1 MSNVK
6 KSNHVYDYAIIGSGL
21 TGLAVANAISKFTSN
36 TVLIESAETFGG
48 INRSIQTPM
57 GPVNNGLRFLPDTEL
72 SHKAIAFL
80 EMLLM
85 TSLQPESVETQA
97 MTYDS
102 GNLKSFLGF
111 GNNPPEF
118 YDEISYFT
126 HQRALK
132 TQLEPHEW
140 TQILFNH
147 YRGDFLPRSYATKFH
162 KEGDRVTSVTIN
174 GQKNILALNFIYC
187 GPVKSLKLLLPEG
200 TLNSRA
206 LGKLAKNDYWTAVG
220 IDFLH
225 SGKICEI
232 PNMHILNGTT
242 VDEIGPCVG
251 QFLNAEEINGEFKQY
266 SQWLTFMND
275 EEAEDSEL
283 IGAALKKAKRQIKR
297 AYPTAFD
304 KIDFERIIVVPSF
317 SGNGELKVNSN
328 QTIPG
333 LDNLWIGSGQM
344 HAQRNL
350 LGSLL
355 QAEFIASALGCHPL
369 QASSENSNDTFGAA
383 SDEPLTEI

>member
-1 MSNVK
+1 MSNQK
-6 KSNHVYDYAIIGSGL
+6 KSSHVYDYAIIGSGL
-21 TGLAVANAISKFTSN
+21 AGLAVANSISKFTSN
-36 TVLIESAETFGG
+36 VALIESADTFGG

-57 GPVNNGLRFLPDTEL
+57 GPVNNGLRFLPDSEL

-85 TSLQPESVETQA
+85 TSLQPESIETQA

-102 GNLKSFLGF
+102 GGLKSFLGF

-118 YDEISYFT
+118 YDEIAYFSQ
-126 HQRALK
+126 QRALK
-132 TQLEPHEW
+132 TKLEPHEW
-140 TQILFNH
+140 TQLLFNNFT
-147 YRGDFLPRSYATKFH
+147 GDFLPKSYVTKFH
-162 KEGDRVTSVTIN
+162 KEGEQVTHITIN
-174 GQKNILALNFIYC
+174 GQKTLHALNFIYC
-187 GPVKSLKLLLPEG
+187 GPVKSLKLFLPEG
-200 TLNSRA
+200 TLNARA
-206 LGKLAKNDYWTAVG
+206 LGKLSKNQYWTAVG
-220 IDFLH
+220 IDLLH
-225 SGKICEI
+225 GGKICEI
-232 PNMHILNGTT
+232 PNIHILNGTT

-251 QFLNAEEINGEFKQY
+251 QFLPAEEINGEFKQY

-283 IGAALKKAKRQIKR
+283 VGAVLKKVKRQIKR
-297 AYPTAFD
+297 AYPNAFD

-333 LDNLWIGSGQM
+333 LENLWIGSGQM
-344 HAQRNL
+344 HSQRNI

-355 QAEFIASALGCHPL
+355 QAEFIASSLGCHPL
-369 QASSENSNDTFGAA
+369 QATDQQMSESNREL
-383 SDEPLTEI
+383 DESVGL